1 MMLYMEN
8 CKEFSLATRKLLELI
23 NEFGKVVEYKINIE
37 KCVVVL
43 YTNKWEG
50 YSKYFGDPEGIST
63 ARFLTFYGL
72 PLDWHGTCGCV
83 I

>member
-1 MMLYMEN
+1 MWDLPGSGIEPL
-8 CKEFSLATRKLLELI
+8 SSALA
-23 NEFGKVVEYKINIE
+23 GKFFITGPQGWLVFMGW
-37 KCVVVL
+37 VVL

-50 YSKYFGDPEGIST
+50 YSKYFGDPEEIST